1 MRGPEPKR
9 KSIAPYLKIAAS
21 VLVVFGVGF
30 GVWQALR
37 PKSNLNDGLN
47 ALQAAYRQERPVEA
61 RVSDFNYV
69 PLPNQR
75 GGTPRVDYVQRDL
88 AANLLLKS
96 VADQPSAASHHAAGK
111 YYLLMH
117 QFEQANQEFTAALAL
132 EPSNAKIHNDFGAA
146 LLEEGRTQNAEAE
159 GKQLELFGR
168 SLEQFQKALDFDNN
182 LLEARFNRALLL
194 QYMRPSDQ
202 AKAAWNEY
210 LERDNASQWA
220 DEARRNLKLIDE
232 QRGDSKTPSDYLLAF
247 MQARRES
254 NDAAAWKVLT
264 QTYTSGGNQITN
276 QLLDALLE
284 VETSNQGIDANTA
297 LPALLYVARLEQAHN
312 GEQFTSELVNYYS
325 RAGPKL
331 KPILANARR
340 HMRSAY
346 SSFEATKFA
355 EAIRDYTKAKLSY
368 EQAQDKAGQV
378 FVEYRLAHCYV
389 LLRPDAEKARLAF
402 SRLLTIA
409 ETNQYRWL
417 MAQCLYGLAHASID
431 SSEYSKAIEYS
442 DRALEKFQQSGD
454 VNGVVKTLVQL
465 ADFNQAIGLI
475 GKSLNYLS
483 RASQLADSIQTEPKQ
498 RWGMLNQI
506 GFSMT
511 SLQLYA
517 AALFYQKEALSVAL
531 EAGAQMVVSRS
542 YGYVGSAYA
551 AMKLYRDALIEATH
565 AFEIGEKAANDLE
578 GLEIMANASLQL
590 GDIYREAGN
599 CDKAIEN
606 YDRSLDLYRKVN
618 ADNYNYA
625 AQKGKLH
632 CFIAVSNN
640 PAVRKE
646 LESVLNQS
654 EFYRSKLT
662 TESERNSF
670 FDMEQGVYD
679 LAISYEAGK
688 VNDYVRAFKYSEES
702 RARSLLDAVKLG
714 VDIARKQGEISLN
727 LPVVSSSL
735 SLTEIQNR
743 MPASAQIVEY
753 AMLDDRLVIW
763 VVTKEGIKHKDV
775 PVSAEALSEKVSAF
789 LEMVNRQPNGTD
801 SYLRDRAS
809 ELFKDLIAPVEEYLD
824 KLKTLCIVADKT
836 LNYLPFAALLSPATG
851 KYLVEEYDLGM
862 AASGSLLV
870 KLSEAAAAKNESG
883 DEKLLAVGN
892 PKFNRD
898 VFNTLRD
905 LPASSLE
912 STTVSDL
919 YPQRSLL
926 LRDDATETAIKRE
939 IGMADVAHFAM
950 HFVLNERSEM
960 LSGFPVTPEHSGTNN
975 AGASDGFLQSYEI
988 YGMNLRRLR
997 LVVLSACQTGIER
1010 QYKGEGAVGAARPF
1024 LVAGVPTVVASL
1036 WPVDSDASA
1045 ELMVKFHQHRR
1056 SPLPVTQALRRA
1068 QIELLQSKDVRLRHP
1083 YYWAAFVAIGG
1094 LTHK

>member
-1 MRGPEPKR
+1 M
-9 KSIAPYLKIAAS
+9 
-21 VLVVFGVGF
+21 FGMGF

-61 RVSDFNYV
+61 RVSDFKYV

-75 GGTPRVDYVQRDL
+75 GGTPRVDILQRDL

-210 LERDNASQWA
+210 LERDSTSQWA
-220 DEARRNLKLIDE
+220 DEARRNLKLIE
-232 QRGDSKTPSDYLLAF
+232 QQRGDSKTTSDYLLAF
-247 MQARRES
+247 LQARRES

-264 QTYTSGGNQITN
+264 QTYKSSGNQITN
-276 QLLDALLE
+276 YLVDALLE
-284 VETSNQGIDANTA
+284 VENQTVDADTA
-297 LPALLYVARLEQAHN
+297 LPALLYVARLERAHY
-312 GEQFTSELVNYYS
+312 GEVFTSDLVNYYS

-340 HMRSAY
+340 HMRSAN

-355 EAIRDYTKAKLSY
+355 EAIRDYAKAKLSY
-368 EQAQDKAGQV
+368 EQAHDKAGQA
-378 FVEYRLAHCYV
+378 FVEFRLAHCYV
-389 LLRPDAEKARLAF
+389 LLPDAEKARLAY
-402 SRLLTIA
+402 SRLLTIS

-417 MAQCLYGLAHASID
+417 TAQCLYGLAHASID

-454 VNGVVKTLVQL
+454 VNGIVKSLAQL
-465 ADFNQAIGLI
+465 ADFNQAIGLV
-475 GKSLNYLS
+475 GKALNYLS
-483 RASQLADSIQTEPKQ
+483 RAWQLTETIQTEPKP
-498 RWGMLNQI
+498 RWAMLNQI

-517 AALFYQKEALSVAL
+517 AALFYQKEALNVAL
-531 EAGAQMVVSRS
+531 ETGAQMYVSRS

-551 AMKLYRDALIEATH
+551 AMKLYRDALNEAAH
-565 AFEIGEKAANDLE
+565 AFDIGARAANDPE

-590 GDIYREAGN
+590 GDIYREAGS

-606 YDRSLDLYRKVN
+606 YDRSLNLYRKLDT
-618 ADNYNYA
+618 DNYSYA
-625 AQKGKLH
+625 AEKGKLH
-632 CFIAVSNN
+632 CFLAASDKE
-640 PAVRKE
+640 AVRNV
-646 LESVLNQS
+646 LHSVLSRS

-679 LAISYEAGK
+679 LAISYEAGME
-688 VNDYVRAFKYSEES
+688 NDYVGAFDYSEKS
-702 RARSLLDAVKLG
+702 RARSLLDAVKRG
-714 VDIARKQGEISLN
+714 VDIARKQGEIALN

-735 SLTEIQNR
+735 SSIEIQNR
-743 MPASAQIVEY
+743 MPASAQILEY

-763 VVTKEGIKHKDV
+763 VVTKEGIKHNVV
-775 PVSAEALSEKVSAF
+775 PVSAEALTEKVSAF
-789 LEMVNRQPNGTD
+789 LEMVNRQPIGTD
-801 SYLRDRAS
+801 IHYRDRAS
-809 ELFKDLIAPVEEYLD
+809 ELYKELIAPIEEFLD
-824 KLKTLCIVADKT
+824 KSKTLCIVPDKT
-836 LNYLPFAALLSPATG
+836 LHYLPFAALVSPATG
-851 KYLVEEYDLGM
+851 KYLIEEFDLGT

-870 KLSEAAAAKNESG
+870 KLSEAAEAKAG
-883 DEKLLAVGN
+883 GADEKLLGIGN
-892 PKFNRD
+892 PKFNRAA
-898 VFNTLRD
+898 FNTLAD
-905 LPASSLE
+905 LPASSSE
-912 STTVSDL
+912 ARAVSDL
-919 YPQRSLL
+919 YPQRRLL
-926 LRDDATETAIKRE
+926 LSDDATETAIKRE
-939 IGMADVAHFAM
+939 IEMADVAHFAT

-960 LSGFPVTPEHSGTNN
+960 LSGFPVTPEHSGANH

-1010 QYKGEGAVGAARPF
+1010 QYRGEGAVGAARPF

-1036 WPVDSDASA
+1036 WPVDSDSAA

-1056 SPLPVTQALRRA
+1056 SPLPVTQALKRA
-1068 QIELLQSKDVRLRHP
+1068 QIELIQGKDVRLRHP
-1083 YYWAAFVAIGG
+1083 YYWAPFVAIGG
-1094 LTHK
+1094 LTRN